1 MEVVS
6 MILSIIAI
14 IIALCTPIIEY
25 ILNKRLSK
33 NGAVTD
39 YLRDALSEPV
49 FVKLPT
55 SFQEIHLNEKSVVG
69 TEATVETL
77 REIRKK
83 VFFYKHID
91 NNFYEKYKKLIQELE
106 DVLITTDQVDGD
118 TSYVDFYNKVT
129 DYINQIYKA
138 TAEHLF

>member
-1 MEVVS
+1 
-6 MILSIIAI
+6 MIVL
-14 IIALCTPIIEY
+14 
-25 ILNKRLSK
+25 
-33 NGAVTD
+33 G
-39 YLRDALSEPV
+39 LSEPV